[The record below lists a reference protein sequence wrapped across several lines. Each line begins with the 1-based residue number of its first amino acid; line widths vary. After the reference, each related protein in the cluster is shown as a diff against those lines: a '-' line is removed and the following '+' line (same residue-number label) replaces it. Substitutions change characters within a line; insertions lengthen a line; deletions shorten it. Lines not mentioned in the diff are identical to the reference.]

1 MPPRK
6 SPSLRAAAWPL
17 ALLAACVAQPPSGPP
32 PSGEAAAIEANRR
45 ADTYLRSGDL
55 EGAARQYREAIR
67 LARSV
72 EDAESIA
79 TNAIN
84 LSIVYQRLGRADD
97 ARASLALLLERGQ
110 LPYSSERMAQAAL
123 RRAVLD
129 LEERRFA
136 SANEWL
142 ERAAAY
148 CGQRG
153 CAASSAIQN
162 VRGQLALEAGRLD
175 QAAASA
181 KTALSTS
188 RASGDRAESANALRL
203 LGTISIRAGD
213 AAAATAHLG
222 EALAIDRELAVPRKI
237 YLDLI
242 ALGRASALRGDRG
255 AARSYYER
263 ARAVGEADRDGDGG
277 AQARALIEALGDNV
291 QARQP
296 SPGRP

>member
-1 MPPRK
+1 VK
-6 SPSLRAAAWPL
+6 SPLLRAAALPV
-17 ALLAACVAQPPSGPP
+17 ALLAACIAQPPANPP
-32 PSGEAAAIEANRR
+32 PSGEAAVIEANRR
-45 ADTYLRSGDL
+45 ADAYLRSNDL

-97 ARASLALLLERGQ
+97 ARASLGLLLDRGQ

-123 RRAVLD
+123 RRSVLD
-129 LEERRFA
+129 LEERRTA

-142 ERAAAY
+142 ERAAGY

-153 CAASSAIQN
+153 CAVSSAIHN

-188 RASGDRAESANALRL
+188 RASGDRAETANALRL
-203 LGTISIRAGD
+203 LGTISIRTGD
-213 AAAATAHLG
+213 AGTAAGYLG
-222 EALAIDRELAVPRKI
+222 EALTIDRELAAPHKI

-242 ALGRASALRGDRG
+242 ALGRASALRGDR
-255 AARSYYER
+255 AAERSFYER
-263 ARAVGEADRDGDGG
+263 ARAVSEADRDADGA
-277 AQARALIEALGDNV
+277 AQARALIDALGDSV

-296 SPGRP
+296 APGRP